1 LSFSDNIMN
10 ARLPAFYVIYIKEKI
25 ITPYLSE
32 YGVAGLEIEGRTI

>member
-1 LSFSDNIMN
+1 MTYNIMA